1 MINRKLSFLERWKTS
16 IFGQSEWIKKMK
28 NNFFKRFNILHI
40 VWLFVLPLSWFLIR
54 GIEGQSHNTFFGAA
68 ETEGQTLNSEYDVVV
83 KELKIK
89 VGQQIK
95 VGDTLALFMRADF
108 ANLNRQGIEKNQ
120 EIKQYEVEKQSK
132 VNEINREI
140 SILDGKKEALLTD
153 LEAQIKIL
161 QLENNVQTDLKK
173 ILSGNTVEERNP
185 DHFGKGGSGSN
196 IKNEKINVLRDA
208 IKKTE
213 QQIRQQKS
221 LLQAQIKSS
230 EAVLGS
236 KIEQSE
242 QAIGFIENEK
252 KELFMLATMDGF
264 IENIFVGTNEVA
276 PQYKPLFKIN
286 PKKPNRV
293 KGFIYENSNWV
304 FSLGDSVV
312 LSSSARLDLTTNGI
326 IIGCSPQLVELPI
339 RLRKFSELKTWGRE
353 IYIQLPVSNQ
363 YYIGEKV
370 MIKPM

>member
-1 MINRKLSFLERWKTS
+1 
-16 IFGQSEWIKKMK
+16 MK
-28 NNFFKRFNILHI
+28 NNFFNRFNILHI
-40 VWLFVLPLSWFLIR
+40 LWLLVLPVSWLLIQ

-95 VGDTLALFMRADF
+95 VGDTLALLMRADY
-108 ANLNRQGIEKNQ
+108 ATLNRQGIEKTQ

-132 VNEINREI
+132 AHEINREL
-140 SILDGKKEALLTD
+140 SILDAKKEALLND

-161 QLENNVQTDLKK
+161 QLENKVQTDLKK
-173 ILSGNTVEERNP
+173 ILSENTVEERNP
-185 DHFGKGGSGSN
+185 ASYGKGGGSSN

-221 LLQAQIKSS
+221 LLQTQINSS

-236 KIEQSE
+236 KIEQSQQE
-242 QAIGFIENEK
+242 IGLIENEK
-252 KELFMLATMDGF
+252 KELSILATMDGF
-264 IENIFVGTNEVA
+264 IENIFVASNEIV
-276 PQYKPLFKIN
+276 PQYKPLLKIN

-293 KGFIYENSNWV
+293 TGFIYENSNWA
-304 FSLGDSVV
+304 FNLGDSVV
-312 LSSSARLDLTTNGI
+312 LSSPARIGLSTNGI

-339 RLRKFSELKTWGRE
+339 RLRKFSEIKTWGRE
-353 IYIQLPVSNQ
+353 IYIQLPITNK

-370 MIKPM
+370 IIKPL

>member
-1 MINRKLSFLERWKTS
+1 
-16 IFGQSEWIKKMK
+16 MK

-40 VWLFVLPLSWFLIR
+40 VWLFVLPLSWFLIQ

-83 KELKIK
+83 KELRIK

-173 ILSGNTVEERNP
+173 ILSGNTE
-185 DHFGKGGSGSN
+185 GGGSN

-230 EAVLGS
+230 QAVLGS
-236 KIEQSE
+236 KIEQSQQE
-242 QAIGFIENEK
+242 VGFIENEK
-252 KELFMLATMDGF
+252 KEPFMLATMDGF

-339 RLRKFSELKTWGRE
+339 RLRKFSEIKTWGRE
-353 IYIQLPVSNQ
+353 IYIQLPVTNE

>member
-1 MINRKLSFLERWKTS
+1 
-16 IFGQSEWIKKMK
+16 MK

-40 VWLFVLPLSWFLIR
+40 VWLFVLPLSWFLIQ

-83 KELKIK
+83 KELRIK

-173 ILSGNTVEERNP
+173 ILAGNTE
-185 DHFGKGGSGSN
+185 GGSGSN
-196 IKNEKINVLRDA
+196 IKNEQINVLRDA

-221 LLQAQIKSS
+221 LLQTQIKSS

-242 QAIGFIENEK
+242 QEIGFIENEK

-293 KGFIYENSNWV
+293 KGFIYENSNWA

-339 RLRKFSELKTWGRE
+339 RLRKFSEIKTWGRE
-353 IYIQLPVSNQ
+353 IYIQLPVTNE

>member
-1 MINRKLSFLERWKTS
+1 
-16 IFGQSEWIKKMK
+16 MK

-40 VWLFVLPLSWFLIR
+40 LWIVVLPLSWFLIR

-68 ETEGQTLNSEYDVVV
+68 ETEGQTLNSEYDMVV

-95 VGDTLALFMRADF
+95 VGDTLALFTRTNF
-108 ANLNRQGIEKNQ
+108 NNLKQQGIEKNQ

-132 VNEINREI
+132 GNEINREL
-140 SILDGKKEALLTD
+140 SILDGKKEALLND

-173 ILSGNTVEERNP
+173 ILSENTEGP
-185 DHFGKGGSGSN
+185 SGSN

-221 LLQAQIKSS
+221 LLKTQIKSNQ
-230 EAVLGS
+230 AVLGS

-242 QAIGFIENEK
+242 QEINFIENEK

-293 KGFIYENSNWV
+293 KGFIYENSNWI

-353 IYIQLPVSNQ
+353 IYIQLPATNQ
-363 YYIGEKV
+363 FYIGEKV
-370 MIKPM
+370 LIKPM

>member
-1 MINRKLSFLERWKTS
+1 
-16 IFGQSEWIKKMK
+16 MK
-28 NNFFKRFNILHI
+28 SNFFKRFNILHI
-40 VWLFVLPLSWFLIR
+40 LWLIVLPLSWFLIR

-68 ETEGQTLNSEYDVVV
+68 ETEGQSLNSEYDVVV

-95 VGDTLALFMRADF
+95 MGDTLALFMRADF

-173 ILSGNTVEERNP
+173 ILSGNTEGP
-185 DHFGKGGSGSN
+185 SGSN

-221 LLQAQIKSS
+221 LLKAQIKSS
-230 EAVLGS
+230 QAVLGS

-242 QAIGFIENEK
+242 QEIGFIENEK

-264 IENIFVGTNEVA
+264 IENIYVGTNEVA

-293 KGFIYENSNWV
+293 KGFIYENSNWG

-312 LSSSARLDLTTNGI
+312 LTSSARLGLTTNGI

-353 IYIQLPVSNQ
+353 IYIQLPATNE
-363 YYIGEKV
+363 YYIGEKI

>member
-1 MINRKLSFLERWKTS
+1 
-16 IFGQSEWIKKMK
+16 MK
-28 NNFFKRFNILHI
+28 NKFLQRFNILHI
-40 VWLFVLPLSWFLIR
+40 LWIALLPLTWFLLR

-173 ILSGNTVEERNP
+173 ILSGNTE
-185 DHFGKGGSGSN
+185 GGGSN

-213 QQIRQQKS
+213 QQIRQQKN

-230 EAVLGS
+230 QAVLGS

-242 QAIGFIENEK
+242 QEIGFIENEK

-312 LSSSARLDLTTNGI
+312 LSSSARLELTTNGI
-326 IIGCSPQLVELPI
+326 IIGCNPQLVELPI
-339 RLRKFSELKTWGRE
+339 RLRKFSEIKTWGRE
-353 IYIQLPVSNQ
+353 IYIQLPVTNEF
-363 YYIGEKV
+363 YIGEKV

>member
-1 MINRKLSFLERWKTS
+1 
-16 IFGQSEWIKKMK
+16 MK
-28 NNFFKRFNILHI
+28 SNFFKRFNILHI
-40 VWLFVLPLSWFLIR
+40 LWIVVLPLSWFLIR

-95 VGDTLALFMRADF
+95 VGDTLVLFTRTNF
-108 ANLNRQGIEKNQ
+108 NNLKQQGIQKNQ
-120 EIKQYEVEKQSK
+120 EIKQYEVEKLSK

-173 ILSGNTVEERNP
+173 ILSGNTEGP
-185 DHFGKGGSGSN
+185 SGSN

-221 LLQAQIKSS
+221 LLKTQIRSNQ
-230 EAVLGS
+230 AVLGS

-242 QAIGFIENEK
+242 QEINFIENEK

-264 IENIFVGTNEVA
+264 VENIFVGTNEVA

-312 LSSSARLDLTTNGI
+312 LTSSARLDLTTNGI

-339 RLRKFSELKTWGRE
+339 RLRKFSEIKTWGRE
-353 IYIQLPVSNQ
+353 IYIQLPATNQ
-363 YYIGEKV
+363 FYIGEKV
-370 MIKPM
+370 LIKPK

>member
-1 MINRKLSFLERWKTS
+1 
-16 IFGQSEWIKKMK
+16 MK
-28 NNFFKRFNILHI
+28 NNFFKRFNILHV
-40 VWLFVLPLSWFLIR
+40 VWLFVLPLSWFLIQ

-68 ETEGQTLNSEYDVVV
+68 ETEGQTLNSEFDVVV

-108 ANLNRQGIEKNQ
+108 ASLNRQGIEKNQ

-161 QLENNVQTDLKK
+161 QLENNVQIDLKK
-173 ILSGNTVEERNP
+173 ILSDNTEGP
-185 DHFGKGGSGSN
+185 SGSN
-196 IKNEKINVLRDA
+196 IKNEKINVLRVA

-230 EAVLGS
+230 QAVLGS
-236 KIEQSE
+236 KIEQSQQE
-242 QAIGFIENEK
+242 VGFIENEK

-293 KGFIYENSNWV
+293 KGFIYENSNWA

-339 RLRKFSELKTWGRE
+339 RLRKFSEIKTWGRE
-353 IYIQLPVSNQ
+353 IYIQLPVTNE

>member
-1 MINRKLSFLERWKTS
+1 
-16 IFGQSEWIKKMK
+16 MK

-40 VWLFVLPLSWFLIR
+40 IWLFVLPLSWFLIQ

-83 KELKIK
+83 KELRIK

-95 VGDTLALFMRADF
+95 VCDTLALFMRADF

-120 EIKQYEVEKQSK
+120 EIKLYEVEKQSK

-161 QLENNVQTDLKK
+161 QLENNVQIDLKK
-173 ILSGNTVEERNP
+173 ILSENTEGPRQGRENS
-185 DHFGKGGSGSN
+185 SGSN

-236 KIEQSE
+236 KIEQSQQE
-242 QAIGFIENEK
+242 VGFIENEK

-293 KGFIYENSNWV
+293 KGFIYENSNWA

-339 RLRKFSELKTWGRE
+339 RLRKFSEIKTWGRE
-353 IYIQLPVSNQ
+353 IYIQLPATNE

>member
-1 MINRKLSFLERWKTS
+1 
-16 IFGQSEWIKKMK
+16 MK
-28 NNFFKRFNILHI
+28 NSFFNRFNILHI
-40 VWLFVLPLSWFLIR
+40 LWLFVLPISWFLIR

-95 VGDTLALFMRADF
+95 MGDTLALFMRADYDE
-108 ANLNRQGIEKNQ
+108 LNRQGIEKTQ

-132 VNEINREI
+132 TNEISREL
-140 SILDGKKEALLTD
+140 SILDAKKEALLTD

-161 QLENNVQTDLKK
+161 QLENKVQTDLKK
-173 ILSGNTVEERNP
+173 ILSENTVDERNP
-185 DHFGKGGSGSN
+185 ASYGKGGGSSN

-242 QAIGFIENEK
+242 QEVGFIENEK
-252 KELFMLATMDGF
+252 KELSLLATIDGF

-276 PQYKPLFKIN
+276 PHYKPLFKIN

-312 LSSSARLDLTTNGI
+312 LTSSARLGLTTNGI

-339 RLRKFSELKTWGRE
+339 RLRKFSEIKTWGRE
-353 IYIQLPVSNQ
+353 IYIQLPVTNE

-370 MIKPM
+370 MIKPF

>member
-1 MINRKLSFLERWKTS
+1 MKSSFL
-16 IFGQSEWIKKMK
+16 
-28 NNFFKRFNILHI
+28 KRFNILHI
-40 VWLFVLPLSWFLIR
+40 VWLVVLPLSWFLIR

-108 ANLNRQGIEKNQ
+108 ANLNRQGFEKNQ

-140 SILDGKKEALLTD
+140 SILDSKKEALLTD

-173 ILSGNTVEERNP
+173 ILSGNTE
-185 DHFGKGGSGSN
+185 GGSGSN

-230 EAVLGS
+230 QAVLGS

-242 QAIGFIENEK
+242 QEIGFIENEK

-304 FSLGDSVV
+304 FSLGDSVA
-312 LSSSARLDLTTNGI
+312 LSSSARLGLTTNGI

-339 RLRKFSELKTWGRE
+339 RLRKYSEIKTWGRE
-353 IYIQLPVSNQ
+353 IYIQLPVTNE
-363 YYIGEKV
+363 YYIGEKII
-370 MIKPM
+370 IKPM

>member
-1 MINRKLSFLERWKTS
+1 
-16 IFGQSEWIKKMK
+16 MK
-28 NNFFKRFNILHI
+28 NKFLQRFNILHI
-40 VWLFVLPLSWFLIR
+40 LWITLLPLTWFLLR

-173 ILSGNTVEERNP
+173 ILSGNTE
-185 DHFGKGGSGSN
+185 GGGSN

-213 QQIRQQKS
+213 QQIRQQKG

-236 KIEQSE
+236 KIEQSQQE
-242 QAIGFIENEK
+242 VGFIEDEK
-252 KELFMLATMDGF
+252 KELFMLATMNGF

-293 KGFIYENSNWV
+293 KGFIYENSNWA

-312 LSSSARLDLTTNGI
+312 LSSSARLELTTNGI

-353 IYIQLPVSNQ
+353 IYIQLPVTNEF
-363 YYIGEKV
+363 YIGEKV

>member
-1 MINRKLSFLERWKTS
+1 
-16 IFGQSEWIKKMK
+16 MK

-68 ETEGQTLNSEYDVVV
+68 ETEGQTLNSEFDVVV

-173 ILSGNTVEERNP
+173 ILSGNTE
-185 DHFGKGGSGSN
+185 GGGSN

-230 EAVLGS
+230 QAVLGS
-236 KIEQSE
+236 KIEQSQQE
-242 QAIGFIENEK
+242 VGFIENEK

-339 RLRKFSELKTWGRE
+339 RLRKFSEIKTWGRE
-353 IYIQLPVSNQ
+353 IYIQLPVTNE

>member
-1 MINRKLSFLERWKTS
+1 
-16 IFGQSEWIKKMK
+16 MK

-89 VGQQIK
+89 VGQQVKI
-95 VGDTLALFMRADF
+95 GDTLALFMRADF
-108 ANLNRQGIEKNQ
+108 ASLKRQGIEKNQ
-120 EIKQYEVEKQSK
+120 EVKQYEVEKQSQ

-140 SILDGKKEALLTD
+140 AILDGKKEALLND

-161 QLENNVQTDLKK
+161 QLENNVQIDLKR
-173 ILSGNTVEERNP
+173 ILSENTEGPRQARENNN
-185 DHFGKGGSGSN
+185 GSN

-221 LLQAQIKSS
+221 LLQAQIRSS

-236 KIEQSE
+236 KIEQSQQE
-242 QAIGFIENEK
+242 VGFIENEK
-252 KELFMLATMDGF
+252 KELSLLATMDGF

-304 FSLGDSVV
+304 FSLGDTVA

-353 IYIQLPVSNQ
+353 IYIQLPVTNQ

-370 MIKPM
+370 MIKPI

>member
-1 MINRKLSFLERWKTS
+1 
-16 IFGQSEWIKKMK
+16 MK
-28 NNFFKRFNILHI
+28 NKFLQRFNILHI
-40 VWLFVLPLSWFLIR
+40 LWIALLPLTWFLLR

-173 ILSGNTVEERNP
+173 ILSGNTE
-185 DHFGKGGSGSN
+185 GGGSN

-213 QQIRQQKS
+213 QQIRQQKG

-236 KIEQSE
+236 KIEQSQQE
-242 QAIGFIENEK
+242 VGFIEDEK
-252 KELFMLATMDGF
+252 KELFMLATMNGF

-293 KGFIYENSNWV
+293 KGFIYENSNWA

-312 LSSSARLDLTTNGI
+312 LSSSARLELTTNGI

-353 IYIQLPVSNQ
+353 IYIQLPVTNEF
-363 YYIGEKV
+363 YIGEKV

>member
-1 MINRKLSFLERWKTS
+1 
-16 IFGQSEWIKKMK
+16 MK

-40 VWLFVLPLSWFLIR
+40 VWLFVLPLSWFLIQ

-83 KELKIK
+83 KELRIK

-173 ILSGNTVEERNP
+173 ILSGNTE
-185 DHFGKGGSGSN
+185 GGGSN

-230 EAVLGS
+230 QAVLGS
-236 KIEQSE
+236 KIEQSQQE
-242 QAIGFIENEK
+242 VGFIENEK

-312 LSSSARLDLTTNGI
+312 LSSSARLDLTTSGI

-339 RLRKFSELKTWGRE
+339 RLRKFSEIKTWGRE
-353 IYIQLPVSNQ
+353 IYIQLPATNE

>member
-1 MINRKLSFLERWKTS
+1 
-16 IFGQSEWIKKMK
+16 MK

-40 VWLFVLPLSWFLIR
+40 VWLFVLPLSWFLIQ

-83 KELKIK
+83 KELRIK

-173 ILSGNTVEERNP
+173 ILSGNTE
-185 DHFGKGGSGSN
+185 GGGSN

-230 EAVLGS
+230 QAVLGS
-236 KIEQSE
+236 KIEQSQQE
-242 QAIGFIENEK
+242 VGFIENEK

-339 RLRKFSELKTWGRE
+339 RLRKFSEIKTWGRE
-353 IYIQLPVSNQ
+353 IYIQLPATNE

>member
-1 MINRKLSFLERWKTS
+1 
-16 IFGQSEWIKKMK
+16 MK

-40 VWLFVLPLSWFLIR
+40 VWLFVLPLSWFLIQ

-83 KELKIK
+83 KELRIK

-173 ILSGNTVEERNP
+173 ILSGNTE
-185 DHFGKGGSGSN
+185 GGGSN

-230 EAVLGS
+230 QAVLGS

-242 QAIGFIENEK
+242 QEIGFIENEK

-339 RLRKFSELKTWGRE
+339 RLRKFSEIKTWGRE
-353 IYIQLPVSNQ
+353 IYIQLPATNE

>member
-1 MINRKLSFLERWKTS
+1 MKNSFL
-16 IFGQSEWIKKMK
+16 
-28 NNFFKRFNILHI
+28 KRFNILHI
-40 VWLFVLPLSWFLIR
+40 LWLFVLPLSWFLIR

-161 QLENNVQTDLKK
+161 QLENNVQIDLKK
-173 ILSGNTVEERNP
+173 ILSENTEGPRQGRENS
-185 DHFGKGGSGSN
+185 SGSN

-230 EAVLGS
+230 QAVLGS

-242 QAIGFIENEK
+242 QEIGFIENEK

-293 KGFIYENSNWV
+293 KGFIYENSNWA

-339 RLRKFSELKTWGRE
+339 RLRKFSEIKTWGRE
-353 IYIQLPVSNQ
+353 IYIQLPVTNE

>member
-1 MINRKLSFLERWKTS
+1 
-16 IFGQSEWIKKMK
+16 MK

-40 VWLFVLPLSWFLIR
+40 VWLFVLPLSWFLIQ

-161 QLENNVQTDLKK
+161 QLENNVQIDLKK
-173 ILSGNTVEERNP
+173 ILSENTDGPRQGRENS
-185 DHFGKGGSGSN
+185 SGSN

-242 QAIGFIENEK
+242 QEIGFIENEK
-252 KELFMLATMDGF
+252 KELFMLATMNGF

-293 KGFIYENSNWV
+293 KGFIYENSNWA

-339 RLRKFSELKTWGRE
+339 RLRKFSEIKTWGRE
-353 IYIQLPVSNQ
+353 IYIQLPVTNE

>member
-1 MINRKLSFLERWKTS
+1 
-16 IFGQSEWIKKMK
+16 MK

-40 VWLFVLPLSWFLIR
+40 VWLFVLPLSWFLIQ

-83 KELKIK
+83 KELRIK

-140 SILDGKKEALLTD
+140 SILDGKKEALLTN

-173 ILSGNTVEERNP
+173 ILSGNTE
-185 DHFGKGGSGSN
+185 GGGSN

-230 EAVLGS
+230 QAVLGS

-242 QAIGFIENEK
+242 QEIGFIENEK

-293 KGFIYENSNWV
+293 KGFIYENSNWA

-339 RLRKFSELKTWGRE
+339 RLRKFSEIKTWGRE
-353 IYIQLPVSNQ
+353 IYIQLPVTNE

>member
-1 MINRKLSFLERWKTS
+1 
-16 IFGQSEWIKKMK
+16 MK

-173 ILSGNTVEERNP
+173 ILSGNTE
-185 DHFGKGGSGSN
+185 GGGSN

-230 EAVLGS
+230 QAVLGS

-353 IYIQLPVSNQ
+353 IYIQLPATND